1 MHKSGIALILAGAL
15 LLPAC
20 RKPETRPEAAPPASQ
35 VEAPQAPAA
44 TAAPPAAPE
53 QDAPKAAAVG
63 QPAPDFTLPD
73 LDGNE
78 VRLADHKGKVVVL
91 EWFNPE
97 CPFVVASHTKG
108 SLKGAADKAQQDGVV
123 WLAINSNKPGSQGS
137 AVETNRET
145 KAKFGMN
152 YPILRDE
159 SGEVGKLY
167 GAKRTPHMYV
177 IDAQGTLVYA
187 GAIDNSPDGEGQSP
201 TGGTLVRYVDEALA
215 DVAAQRPVRM
225 AETEAYGCTVKYP

>member
-1 MHKSGIALILAGAL
+1 MHYAGIAIVLAAT

-20 RKPETRPEAAPPASQ
+20 RKPETRPEAASAQLESPPRTAPTASA
-35 VEAPQAPAA
+35 E
-44 TAAPPAAPE
+44 TAAPPRAAIG
-53 QDAPKAAAVG
+53 K
-63 QPAPDFTLPD
+63 PAPDFELPD

-78 VRLADHKGKVVVL
+78 VRLSDFKGKVVVL

-97 CPFVVASHTKG
+97 CPFVKLSHTKG
-108 SLKGAADKAQQDGVV
+108 SLRGAAEEAKKDGVV

-137 AVETNRET
+137 SLEVNREA
-145 KAKFGMN
+145 KASFGMS

-159 SGEVGKLY
+159 SGKVGQLY

-177 IDAQGTLVYA
+177 VDANGTLVYA
-187 GAIDNSPDGEGQSP
+187 GAIDNSPDGEQQSP

-215 DVAAQRPVRM
+215 DLAANRPIRTT
-225 AETEAYGCTVKYP
+225 ETEAYGCTVKYPAD

>member
-1 MHKSGIALILAGAL
+1 MYKSGIAFVLAGAL

-20 RKPETRPEAAPPASQ
+20 RKPETRPEAAPPAAQ
-35 VEAPQAPAA
+35 PEAPKAPAA
-44 TAAPPAAPE
+44 SATPE
-53 QDAPKAAAVG
+53 SPEKPEATSAAVG
-63 QPAPDFTLPD
+63 KPAPDFTLPD
-73 LDGNE
+73 LDGTE
-78 VRLADHKGKVVVL
+78 VSLSDHKGKIVVL

-97 CPFVVASHTKG
+97 CPFVIASHTKG
-108 SLKGAADKAQQDGVV
+108 SLKGAAEEAQKKGVV

-137 AVETNRET
+137 AIETNREA
-145 KAKFGMN
+145 KEKFGMN

-159 SGEVGKLY
+159 SGKVGQLY

-177 IDAQGTLVYA
+177 IDAEGTLVYA

-201 TGGTLVRYVDEALA
+201 TDGKLIRFVDEALS
-215 DVAAQRPVRM
+215 DLAQGQPVRT